1 MCRPRSAGAGLPWG
15 PPGVGSQSRRTDASE
30 NLEPWERSTSAKE
43 C

>member
-1 MCRPRSAGAGLPWG
+1 MCRPRPGGAGLPRR

-30 NLEPWERSTSAKE
+30 NLESWERSTTTKE